1 MERLVI
7 SAGIGIPTGNA
18 SLHAR
23 NTRLL
28 LFPRRL
34 FPTTTVSAVLK
45 TSSVSGSNY

>member
-18 SLHAR
+18 SLPAR
-23 NTRLL
+23 NTPLL
-28 LFPRRL
+28 FFPRRL

-45 TSSVSGSNY
+45 ASSVSGSD